1 MRTNNQYE
9 YDLITENDREIQ
21 EPEETKEYI
30 AEYCENLYQAREG
43 KDKYKEWTKSIQTK
57 TNELK
62 HKQTGPRKP
71 ITLEVKKA
79 AKQLKRNKAL
89 GPDELPNELFI
100 EANNYT
106 IQLLTDLLNI
116 VHMRKNIPDEWRK
129 GIITR
134 LYKGKGKKGKCSN
147 GSGITVSS
155 NIGKVYERIIDNR
168 SRPQI
173 KISEAQVGGR
183 EGRSTTDHLTILKES
198 IATQKKRKQPLYMV
212 YLDVTKTYDKA
223 WLDALLYV
231 LNKRG
236 IETENWQIMAHKIVK
251 LDITSID
258 EIYTRNVTKKVKH
271 IISMHVHPLKCFYDF
286 MRSGTRLRAISCRTQ
301 RYRKSFVPNSIHV
314 YNMSV

>member
-21 EPEETKEYI
+21 EPNETNEYI
-30 AEYCENLYQAREG
+30 AEYYENLYQAREG

-71 ITLEVKKA
+71 ITLGEVKKA
-79 AKQLKRNKAL
+79 TKQLKRNKAL
-89 GPDELPNELFI
+89 GPDEVPNELFI

-147 GSGITVSS
+147 ERGITVSS
-155 NIGKVYERIIDNR
+155 NIE
-168 SRPQI
+168 QI
-173 KISEAQVGGR
+173 
-183 EGRSTTDHLTILKES
+183 L
-198 IATQKKRKQPLYMV
+198 
-212 YLDVTKTYDKA
+212 
-223 WLDALLYV
+223 
-231 LNKRG
+231 
-236 IETENWQIMAHKIVK
+236 
-251 LDITSID
+251 
-258 EIYTRNVTKKVKH
+258 
-271 IISMHVHPLKCFYDF
+271 
-286 MRSGTRLRAISCRTQ
+286 
-301 RYRKSFVPNSIHV
+301 
-314 YNMSV
+314 